1 MNELLRTQA
10 FGIMLALFLY
20 ILGGYLYRLTK
31 IPLFN
36 PLLFSATLLMV
47 YVSLAKIEIKSF
59 LTDLSG
65 INVFMG
71 PLIVSLAV
79 PIAKQRDLIKKNLIP
94 ILIGT
99 VVGSVVSIGETLI
112 IGHLL
117 KLDDTIIASL
127 VPKSTTT
134 AIAIEISTRLGGI
147 RAITVAVVVLTA
159 VIGAAILPFMV
170 KLFKMKDPRMIGLG
184 LGSTAHAVGTAKALE
199 IDPIAG
205 ALSGIALVI
214 SGITT
219 SILTLFL

>member
-1 MNELLRTQA
+1 MTEIFTSQA

-20 ILGGYLYRLTK
+20 ILGGTLYRLTK
-31 IPLFN
+31 LPLFN
-36 PLLFSATLLMV
+36 PLLFSSSLLML
-47 YVSLAKIEIKSF
+47 YIHFTKIEITGF

-71 PLIVSLAV
+71 PLIVSLAI
-79 PIAKQRDLIKKNLIP
+79 PIAKQRELIKKNLVP
-94 ILIGT
+94 ILVGTTIG
-99 VVGSVVSIGETLI
+99 SLMSILETLL

-117 KLDDTIIASL
+117 GLDDTMIASL

-134 AIAIEISTRLGGI
+134 AIAVEVSTRLGGI

-159 VIGAAILPFMV
+159 VIGSAILPLLI
-170 KLFKMKDPRMIGLG
+170 KLFKMKDSRLIGLG
-184 LGSTAHAVGTAKALE
+184 LGTTCHAVGTAKALE
-199 IDPIAG
+199 IDPMAG

-219 SILTLFL
+219 SIITLFL

>member
-1 MNELLRTQA
+1 MSDIFTSQA

-20 ILGGYLYRLTK
+20 ILGGMLYRLTK
-31 IPLFN
+31 VPLFN
-36 PLLFSATLLMV
+36 PLLFSSSLLML
-47 YVSLAKIEIKSF
+47 YIYFTKIEITSF

-71 PLIVSLAV
+71 PLIVSLAI
-79 PIAKQRDLIKKNLIP
+79 PIAKQRELIKKNLVP
-94 ILIGT
+94 ILVGTTIG
-99 VVGSVVSIGETLI
+99 SLISILETLL

-117 KLDDTIIASL
+117 GLDDTLIASL

-134 AIAIEISTRLGGI
+134 AIAVEISTRLGGI

-159 VIGAAILPFMV
+159 VIGSAILPLFI
-170 KLFKMKDPRMIGLG
+170 KWFKMKDPLLVGLG
-184 LGSTAHAVGTAKALE
+184 LGTTCHAVGTAKALE
-199 IDPIAG
+199 INPIAG